1 MSRIG
6 REPIEIP
13 EAVDVQVKENTLTV
27 KGVLGELSTNLVKDI
42 EVTKSENFLTLQPQ
56 ATDIYTKKMWGTY
69 RSLLNNLIVG
79 VSKGYTKELEIQ
91 GVGYRAQVQGEK
103 LQLTLGFSHDINF
116 QIPEGIKITC
126 ADQTHITI
134 SGIDKQKVGQTA
146 AKIREFK
153 PPEPYKGKGIR
164 YSDEY
169 VVRKEGKKK

>member
-13 EAVDVQVKENTLTV
+13 EAVNVQVTENTLTI
-27 KGVLGELSTNLVKDI
+27 KGVLGELTTDLVKDI
-42 EVTKSENFLTLQPQ
+42 EVTQNENFLTLQLKG
-56 ATDIYTKKMWGTY
+56 TDISAKKMWGTY
-69 RSLLNNLIVG
+69 RSILNNLIVG
-79 VSKGYTKELEIQ
+79 VSKGFSKELEIQ
-91 GVGYRAQVQGEK
+91 GVGYRAQVQGGK

-116 QIPEGIKITC
+116 QIPDGISIKC
-126 ADQTHITI
+126 ADQTHITV

-164 YSDEY
+164 YSDEH